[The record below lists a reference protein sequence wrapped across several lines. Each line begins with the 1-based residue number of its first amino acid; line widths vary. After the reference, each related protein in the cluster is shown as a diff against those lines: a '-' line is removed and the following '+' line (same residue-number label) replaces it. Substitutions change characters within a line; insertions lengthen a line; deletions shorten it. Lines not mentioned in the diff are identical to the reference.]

1 MTCEVTQTTK
11 DIMSKRRKEKMINK
25 ILIVIKVIAALA
37 FLYVAVGILAFSYH
51 ISGIYGI

>member
-1 MTCEVTQTTK
+1 
-11 DIMSKRRKEKMINK
+11 MINK
-25 ILIVIKVIAALA
+25 ILIVIKVIAAFA